1 MKRLNCL
8 ELHERSWCPVFLRDY
23 LTDFLSFF
31 NIYSGVYAPAALKV
45 LELIQKSKENHLV
58 DICSGNGL
66 YMRRFLKDLNYPQI
80 KITLT
85 DLHPHR
91 NSEFVNITTNGTI
104 NYLQKEVSAL
114 SAIKEL
120 HGIHLMFSAMH
131 HFDEKEL
138 SKILQCAI
146 DNEQT
151 VAFFDYSQRK
161 IITEL
166 FAVICGVILL
176 LLTSPLIHPFSWKRL
191 LFTYIIP
198 LVPIILITDSIISRL
213 RAYRLSELNDL
224 LQKLDC
230 NPSKYLICA
239 GEYRYYY
246 YCSVKFII
254 GIKKHNA

>member
-1 MKRLNCL
+1 
-8 ELHERSWCPVFLRDY
+8 
-23 LTDFLSFF
+23 
-31 NIYSGVYAPAALKV
+31 VYAPAALKV
-45 LELIQKSKENHLV
+45 LELIQKSNENHLV
-58 DICSGNGL
+58 DLCSGNGL
-66 YMRRFLKDLNYPQI
+66 YMCKFLKNLNCPQV

-85 DLHPHR
+85 DLHPHF
-91 NSEFVNITTNGTI
+91 NSEFVNITTNGVI
-104 NYLQKEVSAL
+104 NYHPQALSAL
-114 SAIKEL
+114 SAIREL
-120 HGIHLMFSAMH
+120 NGIHLMFSAMH
-131 HFDEKEL
+131 HFNEKEL

-161 IITEL
+161 FVMEL

-176 LLTSPLIHPFSWKRL
+176 FLMSPLIHPFSWKRL
-191 LFTYIIP
+191 LFTYIVP

-224 LQKLDC
+224 LKKLNC

-246 YCSVKFII
+246 FCSVKFII
-254 GIKKHNA
+254 GIKNR

>member
-1 MKRLNCL
+1 M
-8 ELHERSWCPVFLRDY
+8 HERSWCPVFLRDY

-45 LELIQKSKENHLV
+45 LELMQKNHEKQLV
-58 DICSGNGL
+58 DLCSGNGL
-66 YMRRFLKDLNYPQI
+66 YMLRFLKDLNCPQV

-91 NSEFVNITTNGTI
+91 NSELVNITTNGNI
-104 NYLQKEVSAL
+104 NYHQQAVSAI
-114 SAIKEL
+114 SAIKEFQ
-120 HGIHLMFSAMH
+120 GIHLMFSAMH
-131 HFDEKEL
+131 HFDEKDL

-161 IITEL
+161 IIMEFL
-166 FAVICGVILL
+166 AVVCGVVLL

-198 LVPIILITDSIISRL
+198 LVPIILFTDAIISRL
-213 RAYRLSELNDL
+213 RAYQLSELNDL

-239 GEYRYYY
+239 GEYRFYYF
-246 YCSVKFII
+246 CSVKFII
-254 GIKKHNA
+254 GIKTHNA